1 MHLREFPLRSSC
13 WAAPLIVLV
22 AGACQRAMPPA
33 PAAPAAPAS
42 PDAPSEPARVPGSFA
57 DNPILYFVMTDRF
70 VNGDPGNDHSYGRS
84 REPVARDDV
93 GTFHGGDLRG
103 LTRKLDDGWFDAL
116 GVNALWITAPYEQ
129 IHGWVVGGDKQ
140 FKHYA
145 YHGYYALDYTLLDQ
159 NMGTPDDL
167 RALVAAAHGR
177 GIRILFD
184 VVMNHPGYLDITTA
198 RQLHIPV
205 LWPDADKATLTDY
218 HTYIDYNNFKFG
230 DWWGRAWVRAGLPGY
245 KDGGQDELT
254 RQLAYLPD
262 FRTESTEAVTL
273 PVFLRNKPD
282 TRARDLPNTTVRGYL
297 IAWLTDWVR
306 NYGIDGFRCDTV
318 KHVEPEAWTELKRA
332 ATAALAGW
340 KAEHARDE
348 ARGKVDD
355 PRDATRGGVNGPA
368 LPGQRGR
375 ESPLSID
382 RRDATRGGVNGPAL
396 PVLRGRESPLVID
409 GAAFWMVGEFWGHG
423 PERGPLHDAGF
434 DAMINF
440 EFQDQ
445 VKGMIGKPD
454 APERIDALFAR
465 YAALQHGKP
474 VQMLNYLSSHDTE
487 LFDRSHLIE
496 AGTALLLAPGAA
508 QVYYGDETARPP
520 GLAPSSDPQQATRS
534 DMNWDH
540 VDEAVLRHW
549 RALGAFRARHVAIA
563 HGVHARL
570 AASPYVLSR
579 VDGPGA
585 NDDRVVVALD
595 APAGASIPVA
605 PVFADGTAL
614 RDGYTG
620 ARYVVRGGAV
630 VIAGAGRAVLLERI
644 AAR

>member
-1 MHLREFPLRSSC
+1 MHLRDEFPLRSSH
-13 WAAPLIVLV
+13 WAAPLIVFV
-22 AGACQRAMPPA
+22 MGACQRAMPPA
-33 PAAPAAPAS
+33 PAAPAAPVS
-42 PDAPSEPARVPGSFA
+42 PDAPSEPARMPGSFA
-57 DNPILYFVMTDRF
+57 DNPIIYFVMTDRF

-103 LTRKLDDGWFDAL
+103 LTRKVDDGWFDAL

-129 IHGWVVGGDKQ
+129 IHGWVVGGDKE

-167 RALVAAAHGR
+167 RALVAAAHRR

-262 FRTESTEAVTL
+262 FRTESTEPVTL

-282 TRARDLPNTTVRGYL
+282 TRARDLPNTAVRGYL

-332 ATAALAGW
+332 ATAALAQW
-340 KAEHARDE
+340 KTEHAHDE
-348 ARGKVDD
+348 ARGKSDD
-355 PRDATRGGVNGPA
+355 TG
-368 LPGQRGR
+368 
-375 ESPLSID
+375 
-382 RRDATRGGVNGPAL
+382 
-396 PVLRGRESPLVID
+396 
-409 GAAFWMVGEFWGHG
+409 FWMVGEFWGHG

-445 VKGMIGKPD
+445 VKRTIGKPD
-454 APERIDALFAR
+454 GLDALFAR

-474 VQMLNYLSSHDTE
+474 AQMLNYISSHDTE

-520 GLAPSSDPQQATRS
+520 GLVPNSDPQQATRS

-540 VDEAVLRHW
+540 IDEAVLRHW
-549 RALGAFRARHVAIA
+549 RALGSFRARHVAIA
-563 HGVHARL
+563 HGVHANL
-570 AASPYVLSR
+570 AASPYVFSR
-579 VDGPGA
+579 SDG
-585 NDDRVVVALD
+585 DDRVVVALD
-595 APAGASIPVA
+595 VSAGASIPVA

-620 ARYVVRGGAV
+620 TRYVVRGGAV
-630 VIAGAGRAVLLERI
+630 VVAGAARAVLLEPI
-644 AAR
+644 ASR

>member
-1 MHLREFPLRSSC
+1 MHLRDEIPLRSSH
-13 WAAPLIVLV
+13 WAAPLIVFV
-22 AGACQRAMPPA
+22 AGACHRAMPPA
-33 PAAPAAPAS
+33 PAAPAAAAS
-42 PDAPSEPARVPGSFA
+42 PDAPSEPARARGSFA

-84 REPVARDDV
+84 REPPAQDDV
-93 GTFHGGDLRG
+93 ATFHGGDLRG
-103 LTRKLDDGWFDAL
+103 LTRKVNDGWFDAL

-129 IHGWVVGGDKQ
+129 IHGWVVGGDKE

-167 RALVAAAHGR
+167 RALVAAAHGH

-205 LWPDADKATLTDY
+205 LWPDADKATLADY

-230 DWWGRAWVRAGLPGY
+230 EWWGRAWVRAGLPGY

-254 RQLAYLPD
+254 KQLAYLPD

-297 IAWLTDWVR
+297 ITWLTDWVR
-306 NYGIDGFRCDTV
+306 TYGIDGFRCDTV
-318 KHVEPEAWTELKRA
+318 KHVEPEAWAELKRA
-332 ATAALAGW
+332 ATAALVQW
-340 KAEHARDE
+340 KAEHAHDE
-348 ARGKVDD
+348 ARGKIGDD
-355 PRDATRGGVNGPA
+355 P
-368 LPGQRGR
+368 
-375 ESPLSID
+375 
-382 RRDATRGGVNGPAL
+382 
-396 PVLRGRESPLVID
+396 
-409 GAAFWMVGEFWGHG
+409 FWMVGEFWGHG

-445 VKGMIGKPD
+445 VKGTIGKPE
-454 APERIDALFAR
+454 ALEALFAR
-465 YAALQHGKP
+465 HAAMQHGKP
-474 VQMLNYLSSHDTE
+474 AQMLNYISSHDTE

-520 GLAPSSDPQQATRS
+520 GVTPKTDPQQATRS

-549 RALGAFRARHVAIA
+549 RALGSFRARHVAIA

-570 AASPYVLSR
+570 AASPYVFSR

-595 APAGASIPVA
+595 VPAGASIPVA

-614 RDGYTG
+614 RDAYTG
-620 ARYVVRGGAV
+620 TAHVVRGGAV
-630 VIAGAGRAVLLERI
+630 VVAGAGRAVLLERI
-644 AAR
+644 APR

>member
-1 MHLREFPLRSSC
+1 MHLRDEIPLRSSH
-13 WAAPLIVLV
+13 WAALLVVFV
-22 AGACQRAMPPA
+22 AGACHRAMPPA
-33 PAAPAAPAS
+33 PAAPAAAAS
-42 PDAPSEPARVPGSFA
+42 PDAPSEPARAPGSFA
-57 DNPILYFVMTDRF
+57 DNPIIYFVMTDRF

-84 REPVARDDV
+84 REPAAKDDV
-93 GTFHGGDLRG
+93 ATFHGGDLRG
-103 LTRKLDDGWFDAL
+103 LTQKVNDGWFDAL

-129 IHGWVVGGDKQ
+129 IHGWVVGGDKE

-167 RALVAAAHGR
+167 RALVAAAHGH

-230 DWWGRAWVRAGLPGY
+230 EWWGRAWVRAGLPGY

-254 RQLAYLPD
+254 KQLAYLPD

-297 IAWLTDWVR
+297 ITWLTDWVR
-306 NYGIDGFRCDTV
+306 TYGIDGFRCDTV

-332 ATAALAGW
+332 ATAALAQW
-340 KAEHARDE
+340 KAEHAHDVV
-348 ARGKVDD
+348 RGKIDD
-355 PRDATRGGVNGPA
+355 
-368 LPGQRGR
+368 
-375 ESPLSID
+375 
-382 RRDATRGGVNGPAL
+382 
-396 PVLRGRESPLVID
+396 
-409 GAAFWMVGEFWGHG
+409 AAFWMVGEFWGHG

-440 EFQDQ
+440 EFQDK
-445 VKGMIGKPD
+445 VKGTIGKPD
-454 APERIDALFAR
+454 ALEALFAR
-465 YAALQHGKP
+465 YAAMQHGKP
-474 VQMLNYLSSHDTE
+474 AQMLNYLSSHDTE

-496 AGTALLLAPGAA
+496 AGDALLLAPGAA

-520 GLAPSSDPQQATRS
+520 GPAPKTDPQQATRS

-549 RALGAFRARHVAIA
+549 RALGSFRARHVAIA

-570 AASPYVLSR
+570 AASPYVFSR
-579 VDGPGA
+579 VDGPA
-585 NDDRVVVALD
+585 ATDDRVVVALD
-595 APAGASIPVA
+595 VPAGASIPVA
-605 PVFADGTAL
+605 PVFGEGTAL

-620 ARYVVRGGAV
+620 ASYVVRGGAV
-630 VIAGAGRAVLLERI
+630 TVAGASRAVLLERV
-644 AAR
+644 APR

>member
-1 MHLREFPLRSSC
+1 MHLRDEFPLRSSD
-13 WAAPLIVLV
+13 WAALLAVFV
-22 AGACQRAMPPA
+22 AGACHRAMPPA
-33 PAAPAAPAS
+33 PAAPSGAVS
-42 PDAPSEPARVPGSFA
+42 PDAPSEPARAPGSFA
-57 DNPILYFVMTDRF
+57 DNPIIYFVMTDRF
-70 VNGDPGNDHSYGRS
+70 VNADPGNDHSYGRS
-84 REPVARDDV
+84 REPEARDDV

-103 LTRKLDDGWFDAL
+103 LTRKLDEGWFDAL

-167 RALVAAAHGR
+167 RALVAAAHRR

-230 DWWGRAWVRAGLPGY
+230 EWWGRAWVRAGLPGY

-254 RQLAYLPD
+254 KQLAYLPD

-306 NYGIDGFRCDTV
+306 TYGIDGFRCDTV
-318 KHVEPEAWTELKRA
+318 KHVEPEAWDELKRA

-340 KAEHARDE
+340 KAEHAHDE
-348 ARGKVDD
+348 ARG
-355 PRDATRGGVNGPA
+355 T
-368 LPGQRGR
+368 
-375 ESPLSID
+375 
-382 RRDATRGGVNGPAL
+382 
-396 PVLRGRESPLVID
+396 ID
-409 GAAFWMVGEFWGHG
+409 GGAFWMVGEFWGHG
-423 PERGPLHDAGF
+423 PDRGRLHDAGF

-440 EFQDQ
+440 EFQDK
-445 VKGMIGKPD
+445 VKGAIGKPD
-454 APERIDALFAR
+454 ALDALFAS

-474 VQMLNYLSSHDTE
+474 AQMLNYISSHDTE
-487 LFDRSHLIE
+487 LFDRGHLIE

-508 QVYYGDETARPP
+508 QVYYGDETARTP
-520 GLAPSSDPQQATRS
+520 GVAPSSDPQQATRS

-540 VDEAVLRHW
+540 LDEAVLRHW
-549 RALGAFRARHVAIA
+549 RALGSFRARHVAIA

-570 AASPYVLSR
+570 AASPYVFSR
-579 VDGPGA
+579 SDGPGA
-585 NDDRVVVALD
+585 SDDRVVVALD

-605 PVFADGTAL
+605 PVFADGAAL

-620 ARYVVRGGAV
+620 TRYVVRGGAV
-630 VIAGAGRAVLLERI
+630 VIAGGGRAVLLERI
-644 AAR
+644 APR

>member
-1 MHLREFPLRSSC
+1 MHLRDEFPLRSSR
-13 WAAPLIVLV
+13 WAAPLVV
-22 AGACQRAMPPA
+22 FAASACHRALPPA

-42 PDAPSEPARVPGSFA
+42 RDAPSEPARAPGSFA

-70 VNGDPGNDHSYGRS
+70 VNGDPGNDGSYGRS
-84 REPVARDDV
+84 REPAAADDV
-93 GTFHGGDLRG
+93 ATFHGGDLRG
-103 LTRKLDDGWFDAL
+103 LTGKIRDGWFDAL

-129 IHGWVVGGDKQ
+129 IHGWVVGGDKE

-167 RALVAAAHGR
+167 RALVAAAHGH

-205 LWPDADKATLTDY
+205 LWPDADKATLANY

-230 DWWGRAWVRAGLPGY
+230 EWWGRAWVRAGLPGY
-245 KDGGQDELT
+245 IDGGRDELT
-254 RQLAYLPD
+254 KQLAYLPD

-273 PVFLRNKPD
+273 PVFLRGKPD
-282 TRARDLPNTTVRGYL
+282 TRARDLANTTVRGYL

-306 NYGIDGFRCDTV
+306 TYGIDGFRCDTV
-318 KHVEPEAWTELKRA
+318 KHVEPAAWAELKRA
-332 ATAALAGW
+332 ALAALAAW
-340 KAEHARDE
+340 KAEHAHDE
-348 ARGKVDD
+348 ARGRIGDD
-355 PRDATRGGVNGPA
+355 P
-368 LPGQRGR
+368 
-375 ESPLSID
+375 
-382 RRDATRGGVNGPAL
+382 
-396 PVLRGRESPLVID
+396 
-409 GAAFWMVGEFWGHG
+409 FWMVGEFWGHG

-445 VKGMIGKPD
+445 VKATIGKPE
-454 APERIDALFAR
+454 ALEALFAR
-465 YAALQHGKP
+465 YAAMQHGAP
-474 VQMLNYLSSHDTE
+474 AQMLNYISSHDTE
-487 LFDRSHLIE
+487 LFDRGHLIE

-520 GLAPSSDPQQATRS
+520 GPAPRTDPQQATRS

-540 VDEAVLRHW
+540 VDDAVLRHW
-549 RALGAFRARHVAIA
+549 RALGSFRARHVAIA

-570 AASPYVLSR
+570 AASPYVFSR
-579 VDGPGA
+579 VDGTGPNA
-585 NDDRVVVALD
+585 DRVVVALD
-595 APAGASIPVA
+595 VPAGASIPVA
-605 PVFADGTAL
+605 PVFADGERV
-614 RDGYTG
+614 RDAYTG
-620 ARYVVRGGAV
+620 TAYTVRGDKVAV
-630 VIAGAGRAVLLERI
+630 TAASPAVLLERVQ
-644 AAR
+644 R

>member
-1 MHLREFPLRSSC
+1 MHLRDEFPLRSSD
-13 WAAPLIVLV
+13 WAALLAVFV
-22 AGACQRAMPPA
+22 AGACHRAMPPA
-33 PAAPAAPAS
+33 PAAPSGAVS
-42 PDAPSEPARVPGSFA
+42 PDAPSEPARAPGSFA
-57 DNPILYFVMTDRF
+57 DNPIIYFVMTDRF

-84 REPVARDDV
+84 REPETRDDV

-167 RALVAAAHGR
+167 RALVAAAHRR

-205 LWPDADKATLTDY
+205 LWPDADKATLADY
-218 HTYIDYNNFKFG
+218 HSYIDYNNFKFG
-230 DWWGRAWVRAGLPGY
+230 EWWGRAWVRAGLPGY

-254 RQLAYLPD
+254 KQLAYLPD

-306 NYGIDGFRCDTV
+306 TYGIDGFRCDTV
-318 KHVEPEAWTELKRA
+318 KHVEPAAWAELKRA

-340 KAEHARDE
+340 KAEHRQDE
-348 ARGKVDD
+348 ARGQVDE
-355 PRDATRGGVNGPA
+355 PRDATRGGVNGRA
-368 LPGQRGR
+368 LPG
-375 ESPLSID
+375 E
-382 RRDATRGGVNGPAL
+382 
-396 PVLRGRESPLVID
+396 RGRESPLVID
-409 GAAFWMVGEFWGHG
+409 GGAFWMVGEFWGHG
-423 PERGPLHDAGF
+423 PDRGPLHDAGF

-440 EFQDQ
+440 EFQDK
-445 VKGMIGKPD
+445 VKGTIGKPE
-454 APERIDALFAR
+454 ALDALFAS

-474 VQMLNYLSSHDTE
+474 AQMLNYISSHDTE

-508 QVYYGDETARPP
+508 QVYYGDETARPA
-520 GLAPSSDPQQATRS
+520 GFAPSSDPQQATRS

-540 VDEAVLRHW
+540 IDEAVLRHW
-549 RALGAFRARHVAIA
+549 RALGSFRARHVAIA

-570 AASPYVLSR
+570 AASPYVFSR

-614 RDGYTG
+614 RDGFTG

-630 VIAGAGRAVLLERI
+630 VIAGGGRAVLLERI
-644 AAR
+644 APR